1 MYNVDK
7 NKLFI
12 FCSLLKDLLNLN
24 IKEWKNKVKFIVIVN
39 KIDDLTDNKI
49 NLYAYYTF
57 KSAKSL
63 LNCCLCVEYI
73 KVDEDIKDYANM
85 NNKDNELFKM
95 SIELKDLIIKVSNKY
110 KLW

>member
-24 IKEWKNKVKFIVIVN
+24 SKDYKNKVKFIVIVN

-63 LNCCLCVEYI
+63 LNCTLCVEYV
-73 KVDEDIKDYANM
+73 KVDEDIKEYQHL
-85 NNKDNELFKM
+85 NNTDNELYKM
-95 SIELKDLIIKVSNKY
+95 SIELRKLIIEVTNKY
-110 KLW
+110 KL